1 MVVKFSAAEQ
11 ALGYLYQARY
21 ALWLLLNG
29 PEDRELTI
37 EGLDDIVF
45 EDTGNPTELLQLKHH
60 SKSASLTDSSPD
72 LWKTLRIW
80 CDHVAKGRIDLHR
93 ITLTLVTTGIAPDG
107 SIAAKLHPDVNRD
120 SDSALRSLTNVAR
133 TSHNTSLQD
142 AFDAFVGLSQRE
154 QKVLVDSVYILDRS
168 PDILDVTIRI
178 KDRIRPAVRRSHREP
193 LYERLEGWW
202 FAKVVNHLASHA
214 LNPILG
220 FEVYDRISFLAAQF
234 GPDALPIDFLEK
246 KPDTIASLARALR
259 YMREACDLPTRRSSD
274 GRC

>member
-1 MVVKFSAAEQ
+1 
-11 ALGYLYQARY
+11 
-21 ALWLLLNG
+21 
-29 PEDRELTI
+29 
-37 EGLDDIVF
+37 
-45 EDTGNPTELLQLKHH
+45 
-60 SKSASLTDSSPD
+60 
-72 LWKTLRIW
+72 
-80 CDHVAKGRIDLHR
+80 
-93 ITLTLVTTGIAPDG
+93 
-107 SIAAKLHPDVNRD
+107 
-120 SDSALRSLTNVAR
+120 
-133 TSHNTSLQD
+133 
-142 AFDAFVGLSQRE
+142 
-154 QKVLVDSVYILDRS
+154 VYILDRS